1 MITGEMHSTNDSL
14 VQHVLVPWTNQTHIR
29 HRKLIAY
36 FSNVQLMLGDCS
48 VPPAASSAARLR
60 SIARTRGATR
70 KSPGP
75 PPSRRRLSVQ
85 RLILDLLAS
94 LVPTVRADPA
104 AGTRAGA
111 HAASPGRPPLRQQR
125 GHRASQGGLR
135 RAGGTPRAPAPSAAK
150 GIRRG
155 AHAAPEG
162 SSGTRAGCREPVP
175 RRRRVVH
182 RAVTADSASPAPDG
196 FDARLIPRRSRPV
209 PRRLHR

>member
-60 SIARTRGATR
+60 SISRTRGATR

-94 LVPTVRADPA
+94 LVPTVRPDTA
-104 AGTRAGA
+104 AGTRATAPPAILRGRSPRCFVRRA
-111 HAASPGRPPLRQQR
+111 RPLCAGCAPDAAVFGLRDCAPLSACEDAVGLHSRSR
-125 GHRASQGGLR
+125 DAGGVASGWSRASVLWAIRRVPARALR
-135 RAGGTPRAPAPSAAK
+135 HHQHDAPRAPS
-150 GIRRG
+150 
-155 AHAAPEG
+155 
-162 SSGTRAGCREPVP
+162 
-175 RRRRVVH
+175 
-182 RAVTADSASPAPDG
+182 
-196 FDARLIPRRSRPV
+196 L
-209 PRRLHR
+209 

>member
-60 SIARTRGATR
+60 SISRTRGATR

-94 LVPTVRADPA
+94 LVPTVRADTA
-104 AGTRAGA
+104 AGSRVSSRAA
-111 HAASPGRPPLRQQR
+111 PPGRPPLRKQR
-125 GHRASQGGLR
+125 GHRASLGGLR
-135 RAGGTPRAPAPSAAK
+135 CAGGTPRAPAPSAAK